1 MSLRKFSFSLFAL
14 SAVATCAQQ
23 PTTFNFVA
31 PSANGRV
38 VLPPGKDWQPQS
50 IVLLDDGTRPVVTFK
65 EKASGVDLSVI
76 LFANRTGA
84 PTSESCRGAVM
95 RPILANLASSA
106 VVKNEAK
113 ETRPGDKG
121 ASLALDSYFIE
132 RVGNTLLH
140 QQNLFGFY
148 GDRSVCAEIH
158 ISKASYISADAA
170 QLESALKLFRFEA
183 GYEPTSRDY
192 STLGTI
198 YFAAAQS
205 FAAAAVY
212 YQRALDT
219 LGTSASAV
227 NTRRFVVDQ
236 LSMSYGMAG
245 DIARSRKV
253 NEEAIA
259 RDPGYPI
266 YYYDLACS
274 DAEEGKADAARTHLQ
289 QAFDRRGNVLPGET
303 FPDPASDDSFASL
316 KDNKEF
322 WDFVTELSNEE
333 KKGTTK

>member
-1 MSLRKFSFSLFAL
+1 MSLRKLSVSLFAL
-14 SAVATCAQQ
+14 SAVVACAQE
-23 PTTFNFVA
+23 PATFNFVA
-31 PSANGRV
+31 PNANGRV
-38 VLPPGKDWQPQS
+38 ILPPGKEWQPQS
-50 IVLLDDGTRPVVTFK
+50 IVLLDNGTRPVVTFK
-65 EKASGVDLSVI
+65 DTASDVDMSVI
-76 LFANRTGA
+76 LFANETGA
-84 PTSESCRGAVM
+84 PTSESCRDAAM

-121 ASLALDSYFIE
+121 TSLAVESYFIE

-148 GDRSVCAEIH
+148 GDRSVCAEVH
-158 ISKASYISADAA
+158 ISKASYVSAHAA
-170 QLESALKLFRFEA
+170 QLESALKLFRFEP

-198 YFAAAQS
+198 YFAAAKS
-205 FAAAAVY
+205 FPAAAVY

-219 LGTSASAV
+219 LGPAQSSLNA
-227 NTRRFVVDQ
+227 RRFLVDQ
-236 LSMSYGMAG
+236 LSMSYGMMG
-245 DIARSRKV
+245 DVARSRKI

-266 YYYDLACS
+266 YYYDLACA
-274 DAEEGKADAARTHLQ
+274 DAEEGKADTARAHLQ

-303 FPDPASDDSFASL
+303 FPDPTSDDSFARL

-322 WDFVTELSNEE
+322 WDFAIHLSDEE
-333 KKGTTK
+333 KKETKK